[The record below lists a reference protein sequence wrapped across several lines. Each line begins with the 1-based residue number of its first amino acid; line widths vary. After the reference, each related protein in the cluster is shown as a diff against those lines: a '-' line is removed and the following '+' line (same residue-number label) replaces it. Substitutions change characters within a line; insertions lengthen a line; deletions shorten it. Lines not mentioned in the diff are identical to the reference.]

1 MIFLYKTFEELKK
14 EGENVI
20 RQKNVNIFEYESGSS
35 VFRHMTIDKEEP
47 IEYLQK
53 IQQHKGV
60 RTGLIVLTSKKVIV
74 GFNKG
79 LIGGEVNAFLYKQ
92 IAGVDFSKRLLFET
106 MTINSTG
113 DKKLKFQCSQSE
125 IIADLIQKKIDELDK
140 KSNEQTV
147 INDDFTIRLKRLQ
160 NLKLEGAITEDEF
173 NKMKAS
179 ILKGLA

>member
-1 MIFLYKTFEELKK
+1 MYKTFEELKI
-14 EGENVI
+14 EGRNVI
-20 RQKNVNIFEYESGSS
+20 SKKNIKITGYESSS
-35 VFRHMTIDKEEP
+35 LIFQHMTIDKKEP
-47 IEYLQK
+47 IEYLQT

-79 LIGGEVNAFLYKQ
+79 IIGGEVNAFLYKQ
-92 IAGVDFSKRLLFET
+92 IAGVDFSKRLLYET

-113 DKKLKFQCSQSE
+113 DKTLKLQCSKSE

-140 KSNEQTV
+140 KLNEQTI
-147 INDDFTIRLKRLQ
+147 INEDFTIRLKRLQ
-160 NLKLEGAITEDEF
+160 NLKFDGAITEDEF

-179 ILKGLA
+179 ILKELT

>member
-1 MIFLYKTFEELKK
+1 MYKTFEQLKS
-14 EGENVI
+14 EGRSVIHKKNISIHSYEN
-20 RQKNVNIFEYESGSS
+20 SSS
-35 VFRHMTIDKEEP
+35 VFNHMTIDKEEP
-47 IEYLQK
+47 IEYLQT

-92 IAGVDFSKRLLFET
+92 IAGVDFSKRLLYET

-113 DKKLKFQCSQSE
+113 DKALKFQCTKSE
-125 IIADLIQKKIDELDK
+125 IIADLIRKKIDELDK
-140 KSNEQTV
+140 KSNVQTI
-147 INDDFTIRLKRLQ
+147 INDDFTVRLKRLQ
-160 NLKLEGAITEDEF
+160 NLKLEGAITEEEF

-179 ILKGLA
+179 ILKELT